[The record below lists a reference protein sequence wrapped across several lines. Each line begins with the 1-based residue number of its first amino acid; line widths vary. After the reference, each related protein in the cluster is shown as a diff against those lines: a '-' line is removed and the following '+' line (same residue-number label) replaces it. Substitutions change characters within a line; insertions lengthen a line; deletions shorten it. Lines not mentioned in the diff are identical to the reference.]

1 MNAVLVIEFDP
12 WSMQSKLNEEEEKT
26 PKWRRYG
33 KWSIF
38 IVKKKDFTLDDYKK
52 LKKEQ
57 KDGTLLVGRVWEESE
72 PEIPTLSY
80 CITMMTNAK
89 KSIGSISIIE
99 KHEYSQQW
107 RKKYMASVN
116 EILQRLQIHF
126 TVNKILQVEEN
137 P

>member
-1 MNAVLVIEFDP
+1 MNAVLVMEFEP
-12 WSMQSKLNEEEEKT
+12 WSMQSKINEEDEKT

-38 IVKKKDFTLDDYKK
+38 IVKKNDFSLNDYAK
-52 LKKEQ
+52 LKTEK
-57 KDGTLLVGRVWEESE
+57 KDNSLLVGRVWEESE
-72 PEIPTLSY
+72 PEAPMLSY

-116 EILQRLQIHF
+116 EILQRLQIQF
-126 TVNKILQVEEN
+126 TVNKILQVDDKL
-137 P
+137 